1 MANIRIATRYAQALI
16 SAAEEQKLLDRVA
29 ADMET
34 LERIMRDSRDFM
46 LFLRN
51 PIIKSE
57 KKGSLFSA
65 IFAASLHSVTM
76 GFLQLL
82 TEKGREEVL
91 PDIARKFF
99 ALRDE
104 KLGIVNVGIR
114 ASTELSKEQQKTIQK
129 RFEDI
134 TRKTVRLNVSVENE
148 LKGGFL
154 ARVGDTVFDGS
165 VKRQLELLR
174 ERFAEGVGVN

>member
-16 SAAEEQKLLDRVA
+16 SAAEKQKLLDRVA

-34 LERIMRDSRDFM
+34 LERIMRDSRDFI

-57 KKGSLFSA
+57 KKGSLFSE
-65 IFAASLHSVTM
+65 IFGKTLHEVTL

-82 TEKGREEVL
+82 AQKGREEIL
-91 PDIARKFF
+91 PDIAGRFF

-104 KLGIVNVGIR
+104 KLGIVNIGIK
-114 ASTELSKEQQKTIQK
+114 AATELSKEQQATIQK
-129 RFEDI
+129 RFEEI
-134 TRKTVRLNVSVENE
+134 TRKSVRLNVIVEKE

-174 ERFAEGVGVN
+174 EKFAEGVGVN